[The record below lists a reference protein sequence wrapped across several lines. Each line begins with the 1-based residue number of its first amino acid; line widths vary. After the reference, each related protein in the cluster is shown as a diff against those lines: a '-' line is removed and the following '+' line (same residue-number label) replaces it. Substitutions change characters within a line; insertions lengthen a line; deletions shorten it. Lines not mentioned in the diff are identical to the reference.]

1 MSDPADAKKEVD
13 AGRIGEGVL
22 EAMPA
27 PVCVVDGEGLILYAN
42 SALATLCGGTRGD
55 LPGKP
60 AGLVLGVLP
69 SGVRDSL
76 FEALRE
82 KKRIKVAVTWD
93 GEGKEPVL
101 LDGEAFFFS
110 LPGPGSLP
118 AAAWTARVLPS
129 SVPEAEVAAMAASR
143 KKARELLSVVRHD
156 ILNQLTIL
164 IGFLQ
169 YSEDFVE
176 DPQLREFL
184 SKEEAAGQAI
194 QALIEFTRDFQDMLV
209 EDPRWIPVLPM
220 IKSAMIMTDA
230 GNVSIEP
237 GVSTVEVFGSPLM
250 KHVFVTLIKNALD
263 HATGLTRIT
272 LTDERDGSDLLLVC
286 EDDGPGIPAAER
298 KALFDRGHGRNR
310 GYSLWLSRE
319 ILAITGG
326 TLEENGREGS
336 GARFEIRVPA
346 GMWRCQK
353 ENQSP

>member
-1 MSDPADAKKEVD
+1 MSDPADAKMEMD
-13 AGRIGEGVL
+13 AGCIGQGFL

-27 PVCVVDGEGLILYAN
+27 PVCVVDGEGIILYAN
-42 SALATLCGGTRGD
+42 PALATLCGGTRAE
-55 LPGKP
+55 LLGKP
-60 AGLVLGVLP
+60 AGVVLGVLP

-82 KKRIKVAVTWD
+82 RKRLKVAVTWD
-93 GEGKEPVL
+93 GKGGEPVL

-110 LPGPGSLP
+110 LPGPGSPP

-129 SVPEAEVAAMAASR
+129 SVPEAEVAAIAASR

-169 YSEDFVE
+169 YSEDFIE

-194 QALIEFTRDFQDMLV
+194 QALIEFTRDFQDILV
-209 EDPRWIPVLPM
+209 EDPRWIPVLPL

-230 GNVSIEP
+230 GNASIETR
-237 GVSTVEVFGSPLM
+237 VSPIEVYGSPLLR
-250 KHVFVTLIKNALD
+250 HVFVTLIKNALD
-263 HATGLTRIT
+263 HAPGLSRIT
-272 LTDERDGSDLLLVC
+272 LSDERDGSDLLLVC

-319 ILAITGG
+319 ILAITGA
-326 TLEENGREGS
+326 TLNENGREGS
-336 GARFEIRVPA
+336 GARFEIRIPA

-353 ENQSP
+353 ENPSP